1 MKDFE
6 EWWNTKLKDKDF
18 TFSMACQHEW
28 TDEEFKKLFENCWN
42 MAQNEYK
49 KFIIEF
55 VKQGMSKEL

>member
-42 MAQNEYK
+42 MAQ
-49 KFIIEF
+49 
-55 VKQGMSKEL
+55 

>member
-42 MAQNEYK
+42 MAQNEFEKY
-49 KFIIEF
+49 IIEF
-55 VKQGMSKEL
+55 VKQRMSEEL